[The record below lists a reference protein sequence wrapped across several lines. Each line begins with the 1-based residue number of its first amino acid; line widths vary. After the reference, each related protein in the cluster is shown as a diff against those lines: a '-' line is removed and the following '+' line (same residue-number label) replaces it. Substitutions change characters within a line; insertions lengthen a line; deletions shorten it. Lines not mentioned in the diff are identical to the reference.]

1 MDSGWCK
8 CNGGKQTELVN
19 ENYGK
24 QSWTRREAT
33 AHEPQRR
40 KNDDAK
46 INESNVP
53 PTHIIQ
59 LSGHCDTQSVNNYS
73 SVSKE

>member
-8 CNGGKQTELVN
+8 CNESKQIELVN

-33 AHEPQRR
+33 AHEPQHR

-46 INESNVP
+46 N
-53 PTHIIQ
+53 
-59 LSGHCDTQSVNNYS
+59 
-73 SVSKE
+73 

>member
-1 MDSGWCK
+1 MLITETPFYLSINYLMDSGWCK
-8 CNGGKQTELVN
+8 CNGGKQTKLVN

-46 INESNVP
+46 N
-53 PTHIIQ
+53 
-59 LSGHCDTQSVNNYS
+59 
-73 SVSKE
+73 

>member
-8 CNGGKQTELVN
+8 CNGGKQTKLVN

-24 QSWTRREAT
+24 QSCTRREAT

-46 INESNVP
+46 N
-53 PTHIIQ
+53 
-59 LSGHCDTQSVNNYS
+59 
-73 SVSKE
+73 